1 MASILFEEDALK
13 PIRRKQLLNNLV
25 DGLAKVRP
33 GTIYAEV
40 PRSSISYEFGY
51 RKISYANFANAIN
64 GLAQWLH
71 DTLGPAE
78 NFPTLAYI
86 GPNDFLYNALMLAAV
101 KAGYKAGGIFMT
113 LLNAVFNQTP
123 LIYPLSGVPLSTKI
137 VLEALNHVKADS
149 VLLAPPLVDEV
160 GANPEM
166 LNFLV
171 KNIDVLLYGGGSTE
185 SGAYPAVF
193 PTDKWPSDDWKCL
206 HFHPNAGIELRP
218 HSENRYEAVLIRNS
232 DPEKVQPIFSVFPSL
247 NEWETHDLYAPHPS
261 IPDLWLCS
269 GRSDDIIVLLTGEKT
284 NPLSMEQQMSH
295 HHEVRA
301 ALVIGAHRFQTALL
315 IELVS
320 LQALSTVERAK
331 AIELAKSHVFFT
343 SPDKPMGI
351 SGKGMVQRQPTL
363 DLYAKEIDNPYADA
377 DIILTSNPTFAIP
390 ELEITTLYT
399 NPSVES
405 LTTAIIQLSSLHES
419 AKSSS
424 DKSRQQGI
432 HDSLVEYKTIID
444 EIAPSDNQTYS
455 NGIKDVNGTSSRER
469 VFILTGSTGALGSY
483 VLQTFLSSSTVS
495 HIFCLNRTAGEQPQI
510 KRSEAHGL
518 PTEFPSDRVTF
529 LQVNLSEERLGLEPE
544 TFERIKPP
552 QHISSTMHGL
562 SVGNFSGDVPES
574 VINDITASLP
584 MGYSES
590 KFIAENLLSY
600 ATDKFPRVSIS
611 IARVGQIAG
620 PVSTTGIWTKHEWFP
635 SLVLS
640 SIHLGIIPKSLDSTD
655 RSKVDWVP
663 IDLIADILVEL
674 IFSQRIDHNNG
685 AKVYRP
691 VNPVLVPWK
700 SFLPK
705 IINTATVGQENKITP
720 VPFAK
725 WIELVRKDAED
736 LHSKIDFEEMLG
748 KNPAIKLLSFYEG
761 LAKGRVTSVMEN
773 KKAVQESEKL
783 RGLKGIEGSW
793 VEKWVQSWI
802 E

>member
-1 MASILFEEDALK
+1 MKHHL
-13 PIRRKQLLNNLV
+13 
-25 DGLAKVRP
+25 P
-33 GTIYAEV
+33 GRGRFIYLRNV
-40 PRSSISYEFGY
+40 GF
-51 RKISYANFANAIN
+51 FANTPIN
-64 GLAQWLH
+64 Q
-71 DTLGPAE
+71 
-78 NFPTLAYI
+78 
-86 GPNDFLYNALMLAAV
+86 
-101 KAGYKAGGIFMT
+101 
-113 LLNAVFNQTP
+113 
-123 LIYPLSGVPLSTKI
+123 
-137 VLEALNHVKADS
+137 
-149 VLLAPPLVDEV
+149 
-160 GANPEM
+160 
-166 LNFLV
+166 NFL
-171 KNIDVLLYGGGSTE
+171 KN
-185 SGAYPAVF
+185 
-193 PTDKWPSDDWKCL
+193 
-206 HFHPNAGIELRP
+206 
-218 HSENRYEAVLIRNS
+218 
-232 DPEKVQPIFSVFPSL
+232 
-247 NEWETHDLYAPHPS
+247 
-261 IPDLWLCS
+261 
-269 GRSDDIIVLLTGEKT
+269 
-284 NPLSMEQQMSH
+284 
-295 HHEVRA
+295 
-301 ALVIGAHRFQTALL
+301 
-315 IELVS
+315 
-320 LQALSTVERAK
+320 
-331 AIELAKSHVFFT
+331 
-343 SPDKPMGI
+343 
-351 SGKGMVQRQPTL
+351 
-363 DLYAKEIDNPYADA
+363 
-377 DIILTSNPTFAIP
+377 TFAIP

-705 IINTATVGQENKITP
+705 IIKTATVEKENKTTP

-761 LAKGRVTSVMEN
+761 LAKGRVTSILEN
-773 KKAVQESEKL
+773 KKAVQASEKL
-783 RGLKGIEGSW
+783 LERDVPNVKPSETKNKNILISY
-793 VEKWVQSWI
+793 
-802 E
+802 